1 MMDLIN
7 PILNSI
13 TGMNGEALV
22 VFILIINGYLFKEMT
37 FFPNEWIPR
46 LNFLL
51 APILCILV
59 VQWPDPSDTW
69 MQKVKFPMAAAWAH
83 TLMKGVALFFVAWVL
98 HNKVLKVFID
108 DKVPA
113 MNPGMTK
120 ESKKVE
126 ETSVAESGEETKTVE
141 KSEKTITVDP
151 PPDAPKTDVEPPK
164 T

>member
-13 TGMNGEALV
+13 TGMSGEALV

-37 FFPNEWIPR
+37 FFPNDWIPR
-46 LNFLL
+46 INFFL
-51 APILCILV
+51 APLLCILV
-59 VQWPDPSDTW
+59 VQWPDPTDTW

-83 TLMKGVALFFVAWVL
+83 SLMKGVALFFIAWVL

-120 ESKKVE
+120 DMKTTE
-126 ETSVAESGEETKTVE
+126 ETHVDAAGKGSKTTTTTDKVVIPSDTDAET
-141 KSEKTITVDP
+141 
-151 PPDAPKTDVEPPK
+151 PKV
-164 T
+164 